1 MANLS
6 HVVPNRATQVK
17 EIVFCGKNPD
27 YFMKKY
33 CKIQHAQKGLIP
45 FKTFPFQDDCV
56 KDFNEHRFNIVL
68 KSRQLGLSTV
78 TAMYAIWLAI
88 FHKDKNILIIATKQA
103 VAVNLV
109 KKVKTAIAN
118 LPPWI
123 MIPKIKSDSKQHVEF
138 DNGSSIKAIP
148 TSDDAGRSEALS
160 LLIIDEAAFIRNF
173 DEIWTG
179 LYSTLSTGG
188 RAIVLSTPNGMG
200 GKYYELY
207 TKAETG
213 ENDFHPIKLLW
224 DVHPER
230 DQAWFDKETKNMSL
244 QQTAQ
249 ELMCDFVSS
258 GDTYISADLL
268 NNLRSKIDQPINTWG
283 PNGDFWVWKY
293 AVQNHE
299 YVITADVS
307 RGDGADYSAIQV
319 IDITVS
325 EQVAEFRGKI
335 FPDELGNLLAETG
348 KMYNN
353 GLICPEKNTFGWT
366 VNKTLLDLGYKNLH
380 FKSSNDKFNASYG
393 SDSSSSLAS
402 KVGFDTQGGSKD
414 KALTKMKEWLRTD
427 MIRLHSS
434 RTFDELKTFV
444 TVGDKL
450 RAMKGKNDDLVMS
463 LAIACWLY
471 EGKKHE
477 VSVAINLDTA
487 ILNAFAVNSRGR
499 GALEKYVDP
508 RVNYRPFSPLPDH
521 VIAQQRNPGP
531 LEEFDWV
538 SR

>member
-1 MANLS
+1 MTKN
-6 HVVPNRATQVK
+6 VQIIPKREVQVK
-17 EIVFCGKNPD
+17 EIVTCGKNPD

-45 FKTFPFQDDCV
+45 FKTYPFQDDCV
-56 KDFNEHRFNIVL
+56 RDFNEHRFNIVL

-88 FHKDKNILIIATKQA
+88 FHRDKNILIIATKQA

-109 KKVKTAIAN
+109 KKVKTALKS
-118 LPPWI
+118 LPSWL
-123 MIPKIKSDSKQHVEF
+123 MIPEIKSTTKQHVEF
-138 DNGSSIKAIP
+138 SNGSSIKAIP

-173 DEIWTG
+173 DELWTG

-188 RAIVLSTPNGMG
+188 RAIILSTPNGMG

-213 ENDFHPIKLLW
+213 ENQFHPIKLLW
-224 DVHPER
+224 DVHPDR
-230 DQAWFDKETKNMSL
+230 DQAWFDSETKNMSL
-244 QQTAQ
+244 QQAAQ

-258 GDTYISADLL
+258 GETYIGAELL
-268 NNLRSKIDQPINTWG
+268 NKIRASVEPPIAMWG
-283 PNGDFWVWKY
+283 PNNDFWVWKY
-293 AVQNHE
+293 ATAGHE
-299 YVITADVS
+299 YILSADVS
-307 RGDGADYSAIQV
+307 RGDGSDFSAIQV
-319 IDITVS
+319 LDKTTS

-335 FPDELGNLLAETG
+335 FPDQLGNLLCEAG

-353 GLICPEKNTFGWT
+353 GLVCPEKNTYGWT
-366 VNKTLLDLGYKNLH
+366 VNKTLLDLEYKNLH
-380 FKSSNDKFNASYG
+380 FKSSSDKFNASYG
-393 SDSSSSLAS
+393 SESSSALAS

-414 KALTKMKEWLRTD
+414 KALTKMQEWLRND
-427 MIRLHSS
+427 YIKIRSS

-444 TVGDKL
+444 SINDKL

-463 LAIACWLY
+463 LAIGCWLY
-471 EGKKHE
+471 DGKKQDFVE
-477 VSVAINLDTA
+477 KIDLDKA
-487 ILNAFAVNSRGR
+487 ILSAFSVNTRGR
-499 GALEKYVDP
+499 GVLEKYVDP
-508 RVNYRPFSPLPDH
+508 RINYRPFSPLPDH